1 MKGGLVS
8 KTFERRIGAKLPA
21 MGASVALSLLLAGG
35 ASAEELLRATMHKMP
50 YCTCCEGHAEYLRA
64 NGFDVEIKE
73 VEDLTPIRQAEGVP
87 TDLEGCH
94 TILID
99 GLVVEGHVSAG
110 TIKRF
115 LTERP
120 NGVHGIAMKGMPNG
134 VPGMPGPKEGP
145 IHIFAFGDGEPTVF
159 AVE

>member
-1 MKGGLVS
+1 MRL
-8 KTFERRIGAKLPA
+8 AKS
-21 MGASVALSLLLAGG
+21 ASVVVGVLLAGT
-35 ASAEELLRATMHKMP
+35 ASAQQMIDATMYKMP
-50 YCTCCEGHAEYLRA
+50 FCDCCEGHAEHLRA

-73 VEDLTPIRQAEGVP
+73 VPDLAPIRQAEGVP
-87 TDLEGCH
+87 TELEGCH

-99 GLVVEGHVSAG
+99 GLVVEGHVSAE

-115 LTERP
+115 LSERP
-120 NGVHGIAMKGMPNG
+120 EGVDGIAMKGMPTG

-145 IHIFAFGDGEPTVF
+145 IDIFAFGSGEPTVF

>member
-1 MKGGLVS
+1 MRFETLVKG
-8 KTFERRIGAKLPA
+8 FGAKLSVK
-21 MGASVALSLLLAGG
+21 GASLTLGLLVAGG
-35 ASAEELLRATMHKMP
+35 ASAEELLHATMHKMP
-50 YCTCCEGHAEYLRA
+50 YCTCCEGHAEHLRA

-73 VEDLTPIRQAEGVP
+73 VEDLTPIRKAEGVP
-87 TDLEGCH
+87 TELEGCH

-99 GLVVEGHVSAG
+99 DLAVEGHVSAG

-115 LTERP
+115 LSERP
-120 NGVHGIAMKGMPNG
+120 AGVEGIAMPGMPTG

-145 IHIFAFGDGEPTVF
+145 IDILAFGAGEPTVF